1 MACLCYFMIYSRTTD
16 FSTNKILRKVLCKMM
31 KRKSFKNILNQIFYQ
46 SADNRDTLMSHR
58 RIGFTTRVS
67 LLFKCIM
74 PMQVGNYLSFL
85 IHLSS
90 QLFFGREY
98 KMQFIPRKRGEKT
111 LLSRIP
117 CDIVFTCLRISKR
130 NTFYYEKL
138 YICMD
143 SITQF
148 FFSMSATIN
157 IIIMNAK
164 RNHIAILFIKVLY
177 VYVL

>member
-85 IHLSS
+85 IHLSF
-90 QLFFGREY
+90 QLFFWPWVQNAIYTEKER
-98 KMQFIPRKRGEKT
+98 RKNAAITNSMRYRVYLSSNFEEKHI
-111 LLSRIP
+111 LLWK
-117 CDIVFTCLRISKR
+117 IVYMYGFHYTIFLFHER
-130 NTFYYEKL
+130 NHKYYYYERK
-138 YICMD
+138 
-143 SITQF
+143 T
-148 FFSMSATIN
+148 
-157 IIIMNAK
+157 
-164 RNHIAILFIKVLY
+164 
-177 VYVL
+177 